1 MMRTKNLVKL
11 ANKWKRIA
19 AASRKRISFAR
30 TNTSTKS
37 STAAADKDKFAIYTT
52 DERRFALPLGYLE
65 SQVVRELLRMAEEE
79 FGLGG
84 DGRITLPC
92 DSAFLEYAIS
102 MIQKIAAREME
113 EALILSLLS
122 DLCSS
127 NSASSSTHIS
137 NIQFPIICQTA
148 MRPPQVPIRGR
159 EDDPLQQGPRPEPW
173 TAVNHAKDARPRV
186 INQTWDPVSLELKD
200 TEVRAYRT
208 DPVQIDGTRIM
219 IPLAYLKSAIFK
231 ELPDV
236 AMPNEEAKACEW
248 LNTRGVSLDC
258 NLLPTYKVQKRMIS
272 TKKLIKMAKK
282 WQRLA
287 AASRKRIS
295 TERAA
300 TPLDNNGHF
309 VVYIVDARHF
319 ALPLAFLDTNFF
331 RELLRMA
338 EEEFGLASDG
348 PITLPCDSVLFE
360 YALSK
365 MISTKNLVKL
375 ARKWR
380 KIAVASRKRISFL
393 RTNPTK
399 SSAMAEKGQF
409 VVYTADEVRFA
420 LPLEYLGSQIVME
433 LLRMAEE
440 EFGLGGDGRI
450 TLPCDSA
457 FMEYAISMIQQSV
470 GAELEE
476 ALILSLS
483 NLCNSNSASSST
495 HICNYQLPISCS
507 QQNRLGA
514 VNQADELL
522 QHINATTD
530 NKKQSEIKSENIYLF
545 TNQSFFH
552 LCGYTDL
559 LNDRDGV
566 LHESRVTW
574 QSDAA
579 IATKSKLLFY
589 HSKEF
594 YYYSRLKSDAAITG
608 QSKLLF
614 RHSKEFSY
622 NLRFKIRQ
630 RKCKATLIGCVDDK
644 LTLMRHYFK
653 LKSNGPIHSLP
664 TDHVNSNWLFKFVFD
679 TKIDFIAID
688 GSLPAKVM

>member
-122 DLCSS
+122 DLVTSWC
-127 NSASSSTHIS
+127 I
-137 NIQFPIICQTA
+137 
-148 MRPPQVPIRGR
+148 
-159 EDDPLQQGPRPEPW
+159 L
-173 TAVNHAKDARPRV
+173 
-186 INQTWDPVSLELKD
+186 
-200 TEVRAYRT
+200 
-208 DPVQIDGTRIM
+208 QIDGTRIM

-258 NLLPTYKVQKRMIS
+258 NLLPTYKV
-272 TKKLIKMAKK
+272 KLIKMAKK

-360 YALSK
+360 YALSVIQQCVGK
-365 MISTKNLVKL
+365 ELKQMISTKNLVKL

-433 LLRMAEE
+433 LLRMTEE

-495 HICNYQLPISCS
+495 HICNYQLPISC
-507 QQNRLGA
+507 
-514 VNQADELL
+514 
-522 QHINATTD
+522 
-530 NKKQSEIKSENIYLF
+530 
-545 TNQSFFH
+545 
-552 LCGYTDL
+552 C
-559 LNDRDGV
+559 
-566 LHESRVTW
+566 
-574 QSDAA
+574 
-579 IATKSKLLFY
+579 
-589 HSKEF
+589 
-594 YYYSRLKSDAAITG
+594 
-608 QSKLLF
+608 
-614 RHSKEFSY
+614 
-622 NLRFKIRQ
+622 
-630 RKCKATLIGCVDDK
+630 
-644 LTLMRHYFK
+644 
-653 LKSNGPIHSLP
+653 
-664 TDHVNSNWLFKFVFD
+664 
-679 TKIDFIAID
+679 
-688 GSLPAKVM
+688 